1 MDFSNHP
8 NPGKNSRRLLSAVLI
23 SALLFVLSK
32 DAAAEVYGV
41 KDAAGNFQPRLDITV
56 GNKEVVLKK
65 VNPQD
70 RFRSLAITLNPK
82 NATLIR
88 NVGLLNMEWVNS
100 AGKAGKEVQ
109 FAGPRYD
116 PTTRRFEDAMGKSIE
131 VRILDK
137 SNRNLFAGKS
147 LSDLF
152 DIHVDD
158 MLLVSSQ
165 SVTEKDRT
173 VQMGHGRD
181 VSLNIDKQTIVF
193 NETNFKKGEILNID
207 NRSGANQVVGIELPE
222 KGLLYYQIIKKPE
235 QTKIPREAWKRFT
248 MPPDSGVFVVLIPE
262 PDPIQLAMINGK
274 NILIR
279 VHQGTTV
286 KDTLRVPITVAS
298 DLSGV
303 PAETPSRLEAT
314 PLSASAQSPSQTR
327 KPPAASD
334 AASTPA
340 GHGSEREV
348 VTPRTSSSDVKIWI
362 ALGVN
367 IGVLA
372 VLAGYIIF
380 FLLPK
385 IQVLQDRIAKSEIF
399 IHHSRES
406 IREELEAVKAD
417 ILSHTSLSPDR
428 DKD

>member
-1 MDFSNHP
+1 MNLSNYLH
-8 NPGKNSRRLLSAVLI
+8 PGKNSRRLLSAVILF
-23 SALLFVLSK
+23 ALLVIAPKS
-32 DAAAEVYGV
+32 AAAEVYGV
-41 KDAAGNFQPRLDITV
+41 KDAAGHFQPRLDITV

-82 NATLIR
+82 NAALIR

-158 MLLVSSQ
+158 MPLVSSQ

-181 VSLNIDKQTIVF
+181 VSLNIDKQYIVF
-193 NETNFKKGEILNID
+193 NENNFKKGEILNID

-248 MPPDSGVFVVLIPE
+248 IPPDSGVFVVLIPE

-279 VHQGTTV
+279 VYQGTIV
-286 KDTLRVPITVAS
+286 KDTLRVPITVAT
-298 DLSGV
+298 DLSGG
-303 PAETPSRLEAT
+303 PAETSSKAEVASP
-314 PLSASAQSPSQTR
+314 PASAQSISQTK
-327 KPPAASD
+327 KPSPASE
-334 AASTPA
+334 AASTAA
-340 GHGSEREV
+340 GHGSERQPV
-348 VTPRTSSSDVKIWI
+348 AAQTGSSETKLWI

-367 IGVLA
+367 IGLLA
-372 VLAGYIIF
+372 ILAGYVIF

-385 IQVLQDRIAKSEIF
+385 IQVLQDRITKNEIF

-417 ILSHTSLSPDR
+417 ILSHVSPHPDQE
-428 DKD
+428 

>member
-1 MDFSNHP
+1 MNFSNHP
-8 NPGKNSRRLLSAVLI
+8 HPGKNSRRLLSAAILF
-23 SALLFVLSK
+23 ALLLILPTS
-32 DAAAEVYGV
+32 AGAEIYGV
-41 KDAAGNFQPRLDITV
+41 KDAAGNFQPRLDITI
-56 GNKEVVLKK
+56 GNKEVILKK

-82 NATLIR
+82 NAALVR

-137 SNRNLFAGKS
+137 SNRNLFAGKT
-147 LSDLF
+147 LSELF

-158 MLLVSSQ
+158 MPLVSSQ

-181 VSLNIDKQTIVF
+181 VSLNIDKQAVVF
-193 NETNFKKGEILNID
+193 NENNFKKGEILNID
-207 NRSGANQVVGIELPE
+207 NRSGANQTVGIDLPE

-248 MPPDSGVFVVLIPE
+248 IPPDSGVFVVLIPE
-262 PDPIQLAMINGK
+262 PDPVQLAMINGK

-279 VHQGTTV
+279 VYQGTIV

-298 DLSGV
+298 DLVGG
-303 PAETPSRLEAT
+303 PATTPGNVETAT
-314 PLSASAQSPSQTR
+314 PAASAQSPSSPAKT
-327 KPPAASD
+327 PAALE
-334 AASTPA
+334 AASTAA
-340 GHGSEREV
+340 GHGAERQ
-348 VTPRTSSSDVKIWI
+348 PAAGQPSSSDAKIWV

-367 IGVLA
+367 LGLLA
-372 VLAGYIIF
+372 VLAGYVIF
-380 FLLPK
+380 FMLPK

-417 ILSHTSLSPDR
+417 ILSHISRPPGQE
-428 DKD
+428 